1 MSDILFSHKNVEA
14 FPVGSVF
21 LSLVNTDPSELLGYG
36 SWKLIGG
43 RRMLMGCESL
53 DDTGGSTGGHNT
65 VTLSA
70 ANLPSH
76 SHSIAQ
82 HTHQIPAHNHTASS
96 DSKAH
101 NHTITINAGGGHDHQ
116 QNGYTIVY
124 TKAASNERTANT
136 SGMNKVSGNN
146 GSRTYAV
153 GNHTH
158 GASSSQWSHNHV
170 ITIANKAA
178 FNTTNGGPTSTGS
191 VGSGSAFDITNSYLK
206 VFIWQRTA

>member
-21 LSLVNTDPSELLGYG
+21 LSVNNTNPNTLLGYG
-36 SWKLIGG
+36 TWTLISQG
-43 RRMLMGCESL
+43 RMIMGANEGETETS
-53 DDTGGSTGGHNT
+53 TGGSMSKTIT
-65 VTLSA
+65 A

-158 GASSSQWSHNHV
+158 GASSSQWSHNHN
-170 ITIANKAA
+170 ITVANKAA
-178 FNTTNGGPTSTGS
+178 FNTTSGGPTSTGAI
-191 VGSGSAFDITNSYLK
+191 GSGSALDITNSYLK

>member
-53 DDTGGSTGGHNT
+53 DDTEGSTGGHNT

-70 ANLPSH
+70 TNLPSH
-76 SHSIAQ
+76 SHSITQ
-82 HTHQIPAHNHTASS
+82 YTHQIPAHNHTASS
-96 DSKAH
+96 DSKTH
-101 NHTITINAGGGHDHQ
+101 DHTITINAGGGHDHQ
-116 QNGYTIVY
+116 QNGYIIVY
-124 TKAASNERTANT
+124 TDAASNEKTANT
-136 SGMNKVSGNN
+136 SGMNKIFGNN
-146 GSRTYAV
+146 GLKTYAV

-158 GASSSQWSHNHV
+158 GASSSQWSHNHN
-170 ITIANKAA
+170 ITVANKAA
-178 FNTTNGGPTSTGS
+178 FNTTSGGPTSTGAI
-191 VGSGSAFDITNSYLK
+191 GSGSALDITNSYLK